1 MKNLIKN
8 MITGEKN
15 FALHLPL
22 VSLLYLLSNY
32 RAIHETDYP
41 ITSTEFILTIVLV
54 MLLTAISFILIRLL
68 IKNNIKAAIAATFFL
83 AFGFNFFSLSN
94 YLLGYNLFPVIA
106 ANYFGGDL
114 LIASSVLLV
123 LALTVIYLIVSK
135 IKTTLV
141 RFNGYLN
148 ILLMVFICFE
158 LINFF
163 TFEPKRIELE
173 EKISANITPVESSA
187 LPDIY
192 YIIFDSYTSFE
203 SLKRYWDYD
212 NAKLGEFLK
221 KRKFFIARDSHSNY
235 NQTHFTM
242 ASNFNMSYLDYDS
255 FSSLTIEH
263 YPNLFRLI
271 KDNTLIKTLE
281 RAGYKTINLSL
292 FDIAGTSKF
301 YRFDVIDEPGF
312 FRSSLFKKII
322 DVDYLA
328 ALLGLTYTSEIR
340 GSSVTEEIFSELKTI
355 TKKNY
360 DKPVFV
366 YAHIM
371 IPHPPYFF
379 DKEGNLMPFD
389 YANESAD
396 KWKYLNQLKYTNS
409 VLMDAVENIFAN
421 AEREPVIII
430 QGDHGFRMLED
441 KKQQGAESHSILNT
455 IYFPD
460 HDYSLL
466 YNNISSVNTFRVLL
480 MKLGLMEI
488 ELKPDKKFFV
498 AEGIGF

>member
-8 MITGEKN
+8 ILTEKKN
-15 FALHLPL
+15 FTFHLPF

-32 RAIHETDYP
+32 RVIHETDYP
-41 ITSTEFILTIVLV
+41 ITSTEFFLTIILV
-54 MLLTAISFILIRLL
+54 MLLTIISFMLIRLL
-68 IKNNIKAAIAATFFL
+68 IKNNIKAAIAATLFL

-106 ANYFGGDL
+106 DNYFGGNL
-114 LIASSVLLV
+114 LIASSVLLL
-123 LALTVIYLIVSK
+123 LAFAVIYFIISK
-135 IKTTLV
+135 IKTTLI

-148 ILLMVFICFE
+148 LLLIVFVCFE

-173 EKISANITPVESSA
+173 EKISANIKPVESIA

-203 SLKRYWDYD
+203 SLKKYWDYD
-212 NAKLGEFLK
+212 NAKLGAFLK
-221 KRKFFIARDSHSNY
+221 NKKFFIASDSHSNY

-255 FSSLTIEH
+255 FTSLTVEH

-271 KDNTLIKTLE
+271 KDNVFTRMTE

-292 FDIAGTSKF
+292 FDISGTSKF
-301 YRFDVIDEPGF
+301 FRFDVINEPGF

-322 DVDYLA
+322 DIDYLA
-328 ALLGLTYTSEIR
+328 ALLGLTYKSEIH
-340 GSSVTEEIFSELKTI
+340 SYNVTEEIFSELKSVTE
-355 TKKNY
+355 KKYGN
-360 DKPVFV
+360 PVFV
-366 YAHIM
+366 YAHFM

-379 DKEGNLMPFD
+379 DNEGNLMPND

-396 KWKYLNQLKYTNS
+396 KWKYLNQLKYANS

-430 QGDHGFRMLED
+430 QGDHGFRMLDD
-441 KKQQGAESHSILNT
+441 KKQQGVESHSILNT

-480 MKLGLMEI
+480 KKLGLMEI
-488 ELKPDKKFFV
+488 ELKPDKRFFV